1 MVDIIYILANN
12 APKIITFRDR
22 NKDIIDNISYTDDND
37 LYYHTCFDLVGVY
50 DKDKSEDGYRAK
62 TN

>member
-37 LYYHTCFDLVGVY
+37 FYNHPGFDLVGVY
-50 DKDKSEDGYRAK
+50 YKYKYEDSYRA
-62 TN
+62 NNN